1 MNLKKIILVEKVF
14 VNKTENSETIK
25 KNLTEL
31 TVFFLKI
38 TNKVKRE
45 MTDWDKTFKLYITGK
60 GVTIQYSKGAHKL
73 MKNINCS
80 QK

>member
-1 MNLKKIILVEKVF
+1 MNELKKIILVEKVF

-45 MTDWDKTFKLYITGK
+45 MIDWDKTFKLYITGK
-60 GVTIQYSKGAHKL
+60 GVTI
-73 MKNINCS
+73 
-80 QK
+80 

>member
-31 TVFFLKI
+31 TVFF
-38 TNKVKRE
+38 
-45 MTDWDKTFKLYITGK
+45 
-60 GVTIQYSKGAHKL
+60 
-73 MKNINCS
+73 
-80 QK
+80 